1 MREGIFM
8 PSNFTYSAYY
18 MKNIFF
24 PIYIMLLLRVI
35 PLAAQD
41 VVNDDESSSFNLNK
55 PEREEWLRNTNNGM
69 FIHFSVDAPLG
80 IVISHSL
87 VGASAD
93 FVNRYFTE
101 LPTTFNPARFDPDE
115 IATLAK
121 LAGMK
126 YIMFTTKHHSGFCMW
141 DTKTTD
147 FNIMQTPYHKDLLK
161 EFVEATRRAGLQVGF
176 YFSPEDFNFLYR
188 NNLPISRDKVVM
200 NEEVKKRFTDFTRR
214 QCEELM
220 TNYGKIDLLFIDGEP
235 KEIVKETCW
244 KLQPDILITRGALK
258 TPEQMLPG
266 ITITDP
272 WLSCITMGTAWQY
285 QPTNDRYKTGTQ
297 LIELL
302 IEARSKGGSLL
313 LNIGPK
319 PNGAIAQEQEDRLRE
334 MAAWYFVNKEAVDSV
349 RPWVINHENNYWF
362 TASIDKKT
370 VYALVTGAAA
380 WKEGDRRSLV
390 FHSIKSTPATRVTVL
405 GQNSLIQEYRPGK
418 DVSCKFQQTDTG
430 LVVSVVKAQ
439 RLYDDHR
446 WPNAVVVKL
455 EQVEPAIGP
464 VQVQTVSA
472 TAAAAAVKLQG
483 KVLQAKATVNMRAG
497 FWYRVYNGQTE
508 DLYAGAWIKTPLIKP
523 AADGS
528 FTTTI
533 GKLKKGQKY
542 EYKAVAV
549 QNSVT
554 FNGDEK
560 VWQQ

>member
-1 MREGIFM
+1 MKKHLWLILIFV
-8 PSNFTYSAYY
+8 SGS
-18 MKNIFF
+18 
-24 PIYIMLLLRVI
+24 I
-35 PLAAQD
+35 PLTAQD
-41 VVNDDESSSFNLNK
+41 VVNDDEASSYNLNK

-93 FVNRYFTE
+93 YVNRYFTE
-101 LPTTFNPARFDPDE
+101 LPKTFNPARFDPDE

-176 YFSPEDFNFLYR
+176 YFSPEDFNFLHR
-188 NNLPISRDKVVM
+188 NHLPISRDNIVM
-200 NEEVKKRFTDFTRR
+200 NEEVKQKFTEFTRR

-220 TNYGKIDLLFIDGEP
+220 TRYGKIDLLFIDGEP

-266 ITITDP
+266 VTITEP

-285 QPTNDRYKTGTQ
+285 QPTNDRYKSGTQ

-349 RPWVINHENNYWF
+349 RPWVITHENNYWF
-362 TASIDKKT
+362 TTSIDKRT
-370 VYALVTGAAA
+370 VYAFITDAAA

-390 FHSIKSTPATRVTVL
+390 FHSIKSTPTTRVSVL

-455 EQVEPAIGP
+455 EQVQPAIEP

-472 TAAAAAVKLQG
+472 TATAATVKLQG
-483 KVLQAKATVNMRAG
+483 KVLQGKSTTTMKAG
-497 FWYRVYNGQTE
+497 FWYRIYNGQTE
-508 DLYAGAWIKTPLIKP
+508 DLYSGPWIKTPLVKP
-523 AADGS
+523 TADGS
-528 FTTTI
+528 FTTTV
-533 GKLKKGQKY
+533 GALKKGQKY
-542 EYKAVAV
+542 EYKAVV
-549 QNSVT
+549 ENNRVS

>member
-1 MREGIFM
+1 MKKYFGLILIFVFG
-8 PSNFTYSAYY
+8 ST
-18 MKNIFF
+18 
-24 PIYIMLLLRVI
+24 LLS
-35 PLAAQD
+35 AQD
-41 VVNDDESSSFNLNK
+41 VVNDDESSSYNLNK

-87 VGASAD
+87 VGASDD
-93 FVNRYFTE
+93 FVNRYFNE
-101 LPTTFNPARFDPDE
+101 LPKTFNPVRFDPDE

-147 FNIMQTPYHKDLLK
+147 FNIMNTPYHKDLLK
-161 EFVEATRRAGLQVGF
+161 EFVEATRRAGLQVGY

-188 NNLPISRDKVVM
+188 NHLPISRDNVLM
-200 NEEVKKRFTDFTRR
+200 NEEVKKAFTEFTRR

-266 ITITDP
+266 VTITDP

-302 IEARSKGGSLL
+302 IETRSKGGSLL

-349 RPWVINHENNYWF
+349 RPWVITHENNYWF
-362 TASIDKKT
+362 TTSLDRRT
-370 VYALVTGAAA
+370 VYALVTDAAA

-390 FHSIKSTPATRVTVL
+390 FHSVKSTPATKVSVL

-418 DVSCKFQQTDTG
+418 DV
-430 LVVSVVKAQ
+430 
-439 RLYDDHR
+439 
-446 WPNAVVVKL
+446 
-455 EQVEPAIGP
+455 
-464 VQVQTVSA
+464 
-472 TAAAAAVKLQG
+472 QG
-483 KVLQAKATVNMRAG
+483 
-497 FWYRVYNGQTE
+497 W
-508 DLYAGAWIKTPLIKP
+508 
-523 AADGS
+523 
-528 FTTTI
+528 
-533 GKLKKGQKY
+533 
-542 EYKAVAV
+542 
-549 QNSVT
+549 
-554 FNGDEK
+554 
-560 VWQQ
+560 

>member
-1 MREGIFM
+1 MKKHLWLILIFVLG
-8 PSNFTYSAYY
+8 ST
-18 MKNIFF
+18 
-24 PIYIMLLLRVI
+24 LLS
-35 PLAAQD
+35 AQD
-41 VVNDDESSSFNLNK
+41 VVNDDESSSYNLNK

-87 VGASAD
+87 VGASDD
-93 FVNRYFTE
+93 FVNRYFNE
-101 LPTTFNPARFDPDE
+101 LPKTFNPSRFDPDE

-147 FNIMQTPYHKDLLK
+147 FNIMNTPYHKDLLK

-188 NNLPISRDKVVM
+188 NHLPISRDNVVM
-200 NEEVKKRFTDFTRR
+200 NEQVKKTFTEFTRR

-235 KEIVKETCW
+235 KEVVKEACW

-266 ITITDP
+266 VTITDP

-319 PNGAIAQEQEDRLRE
+319 PNGAMAQEQEDRLRE

-349 RPWVINHENNYWF
+349 RPWVITHENNYWF
-362 TASIDKKT
+362 TQSLDKKT
-370 VYALVTGAAA
+370 VYALVTDAAT

-390 FHSIKSTPATRVTVL
+390 FHSIKSTPATQVSVL

-446 WPNAVVVKL
+446 WPNAVVIKL
-455 EQVEPAIGP
+455 EQVEPAIEP
-464 VQVQTVSA
+464 VQVQTGAA
-472 TAAAAAVKLQG
+472 TAIGATVKLNG
-483 KVLQAKATVNMRAG
+483 KVLQGKGSTTMKAG
-497 FWYRVYNGQTE
+497 FWYRAYNGQTE
-508 DLYAGAWIKTPLIKP
+508 DLYAGPWIKTPLAKP

-528 FTTTI
+528 FTTTVE
-533 GKLKKGQKY
+533 KLKKGQKY
-542 EYKAVAV
+542 EYKAVV
-549 QNSVT
+549 EYNSIT

>member
-1 MREGIFM
+1 MNGKRFLILMISILGC
-8 PSNFTYSAYY
+8 TY
-18 MKNIFF
+18 
-24 PIYIMLLLRVI
+24 LL
-35 PLAAQD
+35 AQD
-41 VVNDDESSSFNLNK
+41 VVNDDESSSYNLNK

-93 FVNRYFTE
+93 YVNRYFTE
-101 LPTTFNPARFDPDE
+101 LPQVFNPARFNPDE
-115 IATLAK
+115 IAALAK

-147 FNIMQTPYHKDLLK
+147 FNIMHTPYRKDLLK
-161 EFVEATRRAGLQVGF
+161 EWVEATRRAGLQVGF
-176 YFSPEDFNFLYR
+176 YFSPEDFHFLHR
-188 NNLPISRDKVVM
+188 HHLPISRDNVVM
-200 NEEVKKRFTDFTRR
+200 NEEVKKAWTDFTRR

-266 ITITDP
+266 VTITDP

-285 QPTNDRYKTGTQ
+285 QPTNDRYKSGKQ

-319 PNGAIAQEQEDRLRE
+319 PNGEMAQEQEDRLRE
-334 MAAWYFVNKEAVDSV
+334 MAAWYFVNREAVDSV
-349 RPWVINHENNYWF
+349 RPWVITNENNNWF
-362 TASIDKKT
+362 TASIDKKS
-370 VYALVTGAAA
+370 VYAFVTDAAA
-380 WKEGDRRSLV
+380 WKEGDRKSLV
-390 FHSIKSTPATRVTVL
+390 FHSIKSTAATRVSVL

-418 DVSCKFQQTDTG
+418 DVSCKYQQTDTG

-446 WPNAVVVKL
+446 WPNAVVIKI
-455 EQVEPAIGP
+455 EQVEPAIQP

-472 TAAAAAVKLQG
+472 KTTAATVLLQG
-483 KVLQAKATVNMRAG
+483 KILNYKGDAGMKAG

-508 DLYAGAWIKTPLIKP
+508 DLYAGPWIKTRAVKP
-523 AADGS
+523 TADGS
-528 FTTTI
+528 FTVTI
-533 GKLKKGQKY
+533 GGLKKGQKY
-542 EYKAVAV
+542 EYKAVV
-549 QNSVT
+549 EYNRIS

>member
-1 MREGIFM
+1 MKRRSFLVCIMFM
-8 PSNFTYSAYY
+8 LVSVYLS
-18 MKNIFF
+18 
-24 PIYIMLLLRVI
+24 
-35 PLAAQD
+35 AQD
-41 VVNDDESSSFNLNK
+41 VVNDDESSSYNLNK

-93 FVNRYFTE
+93 YVDRYFTQ
-101 LPTTFNPARFDPDE
+101 LPKIFNPARFDPDE
-115 IATLAK
+115 IAVLAK

-147 FNIMQTPYHKDLLK
+147 FNIMHTPYHKDLLK

-176 YFSPEDFNFLYR
+176 YFSPEDFSFLHQHQ
-188 NNLPISRDKVVM
+188 LPISRDNVVM
-200 NEEVKKRFTDFTRR
+200 NDSIKKVFTDFTRR

-235 KEIVKETCW
+235 KEVVKETCW

-266 ITITDP
+266 VTITDP

-285 QPTNDRYKTGTQ
+285 QPANDRYKSGRQ

-319 PNGAIAQEQEDRLRE
+319 PNGAMAQEQEDRLRE

-349 RPWVINHENNYWF
+349 RPWVITNEKNNWF
-362 TASIDKKT
+362 TTSVDKRT
-370 VYALVTGAAA
+370 VYAFVTDADT

-390 FHSIKSTPATRVTVL
+390 FHSMKSTAATRVSVL

-418 DVSCKFQQTDTG
+418 DVSCKYRQTDTG

-446 WPNAVVVKL
+446 WPNPVVIKI
-455 EQVEPAIGP
+455 EQVEPAIEP
-464 VQVQTVSA
+464 IQVQTVSA
-472 TAAAAAVKLQG
+472 KAIAATALLQG
-483 KVLQAKATVNMRAG
+483 KVLNYKHGIAMKAG

-508 DLYAGAWIKTPLIKP
+508 DLYAGPWIRSRAVQPG
-523 AADGS
+523 ADGS
-528 FTTTI
+528 FAITVS
-533 GKLKKGQKY
+533 GLKKGQKY
-542 EYKAVAV
+542 EYKAVV
-549 QNSVT
+549 EYNMIS

>member
-1 MREGIFM
+1 MKKYFGLILIFVFG
-8 PSNFTYSAYY
+8 ST
-18 MKNIFF
+18 
-24 PIYIMLLLRVI
+24 LLS
-35 PLAAQD
+35 AQD
-41 VVNDDESSSFNLNK
+41 VVNDDESSSYNLNK

-87 VGASAD
+87 VGASDD
-93 FVNRYFTE
+93 FVNRYFNE
-101 LPTTFNPARFDPDE
+101 LPKTFNPVRFDPDE

-147 FNIMQTPYHKDLLK
+147 FNIMNTPYHKDLLK
-161 EFVEATRRAGLQVGF
+161 EFVEATRRAGLQVGY

-188 NNLPISRDKVVM
+188 NHLPISRDNVLM
-200 NEEVKKRFTDFTRR
+200 NEEVKKAFTEFTRR

-266 ITITDP
+266 VTITDP

-302 IEARSKGGSLL
+302 IETRSKGGSLL

-349 RPWVINHENNYWF
+349 RPWVITHENNYWF
-362 TASIDKKT
+362 TTSLDRRT
-370 VYALVTGAAA
+370 VYALVTDAAA

-390 FHSIKSTPATRVTVL
+390 FHSVKSTPATKVSVL

-430 LVVSVVKAQ
+430 VVVSVVKAQ

-455 EQVEPAIGP
+455 EQVEPAIEA
-464 VQVQTVSA
+464 VQVQTGSA
-472 TAAAAAVKLQG
+472 TATATIVKLKG
-483 KVLQAKATVNMRAG
+483 KVLQGKGAAAMKAG
-497 FWYRVYNGQTE
+497 FWYRAYNGQTE
-508 DLYAGAWIKTPLIKP
+508 DLYAGPWTKTPLAKP

-528 FTTTI
+528 FTTTVER
-533 GKLKKGQKY
+533 LKKGQKY
-542 EYKAVAV
+542 EYKAIVEY
-549 QNSVT
+549 NSIT

>member
-1 MREGIFM
+1 MSRKCFLILIIGILG
-8 PSNFTYSAYY
+8 STYL
-18 MKNIFF
+18 
-24 PIYIMLLLRVI
+24 P
-35 PLAAQD
+35 AQD
-41 VVNDDESSSFNLNK
+41 VVNDDESSSYNLNK

-93 FVNRYFTE
+93 YVNRYFTE
-101 LPTTFNPARFDPDE
+101 LPQVFNPARFNPDE
-115 IATLAK
+115 IAALAK

-147 FNIMQTPYHKDLLK
+147 FNIMHTPYRKDLLK
-161 EFVEATRRAGLQVGF
+161 EWVEATRRAGLQVGF
-176 YFSPEDFNFLYR
+176 YFSPEDFHFLHR
-188 NNLPISRDKVVM
+188 HHLPISRDNVVM
-200 NEEVKKRFTDFTRR
+200 NEEVKKAWTDFTRR

-266 ITITDP
+266 VTITDP

-285 QPTNDRYKTGTQ
+285 QPTNDRYKSGKQ

-319 PNGAIAQEQEDRLRE
+319 PNGEMAQEQEDRLRE
-334 MAAWYFVNKEAVDSV
+334 MAAWYFVNREAVDSV
-349 RPWVINHENNYWF
+349 RPWVITNENNNWF
-362 TASIDKKT
+362 TASIDKKS
-370 VYALVTGAAA
+370 VYAFVTDAAA
-380 WKEGDRRSLV
+380 WKEGDRKSLV
-390 FHSIKSTPATRVTVL
+390 FHSIKSTAATRVSVL

-418 DVSCKFQQTDTG
+418 DVSCKYQQTDTG

-446 WPNAVVVKL
+446 WPNAVVIKI
-455 EQVEPAIGP
+455 EQVEPAIQP

-472 TAAAAAVKLQG
+472 KTTAATILLQG
-483 KVLQAKATVNMRAG
+483 KILNYKGDAGMKAG

-508 DLYAGAWIKTPLIKP
+508 DLYAGPWIKTGTVKP
-523 AADGS
+523 TADGS
-528 FTTTI
+528 FTVTI
-533 GKLKKGQKY
+533 GGLKKGQKY
-542 EYKAVAV
+542 EYKAVV
-549 QNSVT
+549 EYNRIS

>member
-1 MREGIFM
+1 
-8 PSNFTYSAYY
+8 
-18 MKNIFF
+18 MKKCLWLIL
-24 PIYIMLLLRVI
+24 ILVSGST
-35 PLAAQD
+35 PLTAQD
-41 VVNDDESSSFNLNK
+41 VVNDDEASSYNLNK
-55 PEREEWLRNTNNGM
+55 PEREEWLRNTNNGT

-93 FVNRYFTE
+93 YVNRYFTE
-101 LPTTFNPARFDPDE
+101 LPKIFNPARFDPGE

-147 FNIMQTPYHKDLLK
+147 FNIMNTPYHKDLLK

-188 NNLPISRDKVVM
+188 NNLPISRDNVVM
-200 NEEVKKRFTDFTRR
+200 NEEVKKTFTEFTRR

-266 ITITDP
+266 VTISEP

-285 QPTNDRYKTGTQ
+285 QPTNDRYKSGTQ

-349 RPWVINHENNYWF
+349 RPWVITHENNYWF
-362 TASIDKKT
+362 TTSIDKRT
-370 VYALVTGAAA
+370 VYAFITDAAA

-390 FHSIKSTPATRVTVL
+390 FHSIKSTSATRVSVL

-446 WPNAVVVKL
+446 WPNAVVIKL
-455 EQVEPAIGP
+455 EQVEPAIEP
-464 VQVQTVSA
+464 VRVQTVSA
-472 TAAAAAVKLQG
+472 TATAATVKLQG
-483 KVLQAKATVNMRAG
+483 KVLQSKVTTTMKAG
-497 FWYRVYNGQTE
+497 FWYRPYNGQTE
-508 DLYAGAWIKTPLIKP
+508 DLYAGPWIKTPLVKP

-533 GKLKKGQKY
+533 GTLKRGQKY
-542 EYKAVAV
+542 EYKAIVEY
-549 QNSVT
+549 NRIT